1 MSGRIVGALV
11 RAALVIVAIALPGL
25 ILPYENDDFSLLM
38 TLVALFMG
46 GLTFVEYVAVAPGLI
61 EFRFAP
67 LYNAMRFATLV
78 LMLALTSFTVLAQI
92 DAQAGTGAVRDLGA
106 RLGSVL
112 DVPLSPLRSLL
123 RILPASADPAQA
135 ELLRQGGALVLVSGV
150 AMIGLL
156 CALMRWTH
164 WPGVGFNLWT
174 NMPTFYSSDDS
185 ALARRLRRDALVSV
199 VLALA
204 LPYLLPEIARQ
215 LSHFLATAAPWSTL
229 SLIWTV
235 VAWAFLPAGLFMR
248 GMAILRA
255 ARQIERSC
263 RETSEQD
270 GVPA

>member
-1 MSGRIVGALV
+1 MSGRIVGALI
-11 RAALVIVAIALPGL
+11 RAVLVIVAIALPGM
-25 ILPYENDDFSLLM
+25 ILPYENDDFALLM

-46 GLTFVEYVAVAPGLI
+46 GLTFVEYVSVAPGLI

-92 DAQAGTGAVRDLGA
+92 DAQAGTGAVRNLGA
-106 RLGSVL
+106 RLCDVL

-123 RILPASADPAQA
+123 RILPADADPSQT
-135 ELLRQGGALVLVSGV
+135 ELLRQGGALVLVSGA

-156 CALMRWTH
+156 CALMRWMR
-164 WPGVGFNLWT
+164 WPGPGFNLWT
-174 NMPTFYSSDDS
+174 NMPTFYSADD
-185 ALARRLRRDALVSV
+185 AGLTRRLRRDALVSV
-199 VLALA
+199 ALALA

-215 LSHFLATAAPWSTL
+215 LPHFLTTAAPWTPL
-229 SLIWTV
+229 TLIWTV

-248 GMAILRA
+248 GVAILRA
-255 ARQIERSC
+255 ARQIERSS
-263 RETSEQD
+263 RAPSHQD